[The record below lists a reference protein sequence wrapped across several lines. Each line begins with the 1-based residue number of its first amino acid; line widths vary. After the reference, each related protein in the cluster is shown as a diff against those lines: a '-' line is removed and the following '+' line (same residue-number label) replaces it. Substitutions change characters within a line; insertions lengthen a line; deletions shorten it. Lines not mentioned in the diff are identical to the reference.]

1 MLRSDLRKRRAN
13 VGGAYS
19 EVPRTREFAR
29 STSTVAC
36 LWAGPPRTAI
46 YIRRTNTGIMKA
58 SHWLIGGAVILM
70 GACKKEPGVGGK
82 AEIRG
87 HVFETPWDDNTNQPA
102 GPGYFVGDHKVYIVY
117 GDNDYFDDDVDTDP
131 NGLFVYSWLRK
142 GTYRLFTYSECPTC
156 PGEVEVFSKTVE
168 VGDNKEVLDV
178 GTFEVEKW

>member
-1 MLRSDLRKRRAN
+1 MDPQHSA
-13 VGGAYS
+13 V
-19 EVPRTREFAR
+19 
-29 STSTVAC
+29 
-36 LWAGPPRTAI
+36 

-58 SHWLIGGAVILM
+58 SHWMAASVLLLSAS
-70 GACKKEPGVGGK
+70 CKKEPGVGGK

-87 HVFETPWDDNTNQPA
+87 HVFETLWDDNTNQPA

-131 NGLFVYSWLRK
+131 SGLFVYSWLRK
-142 GTYRLFTYSECPTC
+142 GKYTLFTYSECPTC

-168 VGDNKEVLDV
+168 VGENKEVVDV